1 MDISS
6 LGVATSNSSTGLASQ
21 TQGNQALDKDAFM
34 KLLVAQLKNQDPSNP
49 QSNEEFVAQL
59 AQFSSLEQ
67 MQEMN
72 ANITT
77 LALLSQGNAVLEQLS
92 QSSNLIGQQV
102 NWEDSELGLS
112 GSGQVESV
120 KLIEGITYLSID
132 GQSVPLAFVT
142 QVHGADT
149 SAADGGADDDADAD
163 PATTTAADQDA

>member
-6 LGVATSNSSTGLASQ
+6 LGVATSDSSTSLASQ

-72 ANITT
+72 SNITT
-77 LALLSQGNAVLEQLS
+77 LALLSQGNAVLGQLS

-102 NWEDSELGLS
+102 TWEDSELGLS
-112 GSGQVESV
+112 GSGKVESV
-120 KLIEGITYLSID
+120 KLIEGITYLSIG

-142 QVHGADT
+142 QVDGA
-149 SAADGGADDDADAD
+149 AAAEADSNTDDSTAS
-163 PATTTAADQDA
+163 TTAADEDL